1 MGFIFH
7 VNTYIN
13 SIQKILRTTIDCSC
27 VLWKTILLKFSL
39 AWEIPSEVLETSQR
53 AFCRATL
60 LNGFPHGRDLNLVL
74 GFSSN
79 LHHDDKHID

>member
-39 AWEIPSEVLETSQR
+39 AWEIPGEVLETSQR

-79 LHHDDKHID
+79 LNHNDKQID

>member
-1 MGFIFH
+1 MKYLWASFLDQLY
-7 VNTYIN
+7 TKY
-13 SIQKILRTTIDCSC
+13 SQKHCIDCSC

-39 AWEIPSEVLETSQR
+39 AWEIPSEVLKTSQR

-79 LHHDDKHID
+79 LHHNDKQID